1 MRNET
6 RKNRPARP
14 AEDARKPRRGREKST
29 IQEESATAKSPQY
42 TARQREQVR
51 KGLRIL
57 AKVIVRAHLRRQ
69 AELAEL
75 EDAN

>member
-6 RKNRPARP
+6 KKNQTARP
-14 AEDARKPRRGREKST
+14 DGEVRKPRNGREKST
-29 IQEESATAKSPQY
+29 QY
-42 TARQREQVR
+42 TARQREQMQ

-69 AELAEL
+69 AEL